1 MDEPGFEGEVG
12 RTLEWG
18 DANALVELTK
28 LTAFR
33 QGFGDLLAQ
42 GSYRLEWKGKA
53 NLVKL
58 WQDFFCVIDA
68 AGLCVFYSVRNLSNL
83 ELEILPTGILE
94 LINAAQDDQSPAE
107 DIRVFSFHE
116 RCGFFL

>member
-1 MDEPGFEGEVG
+1 MERKTSQGQSEYRRNEVG

-33 QGFGDLLAQ
+33 QGF
-42 GSYRLEWKGKA
+42 R
-53 NLVKL
+53 
-58 WQDFFCVIDA
+58 
-68 AGLCVFYSVRNLSNL
+68 
-83 ELEILPTGILE
+83 GILE
-94 LINAAQDDQSPAE
+94 LINTAQDDQSPAE